1 VVVAATDIQ
10 VMTMRE
16 HPAVKGSSTG
26 DGAAERTDDAMH
38 LTADVRRFVHE
49 TPGVGGGFP
58 QVRNSRTPVRCIVL
72 TYRATN
78 SFDQTAERYAYLPR
92 EDVRG
97 ALDYYAA
104 YPERV
109 DEDIAREE
117 RAWAEHQGR

>member
-1 VVVAATDIQ
+1 
-10 VMTMRE
+10 MRE
-16 HPAVKGSSTG
+16 YPKVGGSPAGRDAADGTG
-26 DGAAERTDDAMH
+26 DAVH
-38 LTADVRRFVHE
+38 PTADVRRFVHE
-49 TPGVGGGFP
+49 TPGIGGGFP

-72 TYRATN
+72 THRATN
-78 SFDQTAERYAYLPR
+78 DFDQTLERYSYLPR

>member
-1 VVVAATDIQ
+1 MRKHPKASESSAGRDAAAATDDS
-10 VMTMRE
+10 VR
-16 HPAVKGSSTG
+16 S
-26 DGAAERTDDAMH
+26 
-38 LTADVRRFVHE
+38 TADVRCFIHE

-72 TYRATN
+72 THRATN
-78 SFDQTAERYAYLPR
+78 NFDQTAERYSYLPR

-109 DEDIAREE
+109 DEDIEREE